1 LSTTAKEKLPIVL
14 LTGFLGSGKTLL
26 LNAVLKAP
34 GLANT
39 AVIVNEFG
47 EIGLDHMLVQSSAE
61 NVVLLEAGCL
71 CCTIADSLHE
81 TLADLHFKR
90 VRGEVPPFERVII
103 ETTGL
108 ADPAPI
114 LNTLLGH
121 KLVTGHFRL
130 DAVVT
135 TVDAVHAAVE
145 LERHREVA
153 KQIAVADRLVLTKAD
168 LASPGQISDLQ
179 SLLQKLNP
187 GAAVYASRQ
196 ASAALEAFA
205 PGNFSNVKNP
215 QTYESR
221 QHAHDVNRHDEHIRA
236 HCFVLDAPVSWSGVA
251 AWCRVLVDALG
262 DRLLRCKGIV
272 EIADSGE
279 IVFLQGVQRI
289 FHSPERLAGWPDA
302 DHRSRLVCITRD
314 VEEKEL
320 QSTLPA
326 LRLPAGSDPNITL
339 ADLRD
344 TMQFPQEES
353 IP

>member
-1 LSTTAKEKLPIVL
+1 LPTAAKEKLPVVL

-26 LNAVLKAP
+26 LNALLKAP
-34 GLANT
+34 GFANT

-47 EIGLDHMLVQSSAE
+47 EIGLDHMLVQSSSD

-114 LNTLLGH
+114 LNTLLGN
-121 KLVTGHFRL
+121 KLVTDHFRL
-130 DAVVT
+130 DAVVA
-135 TVDAVHAAVE
+135 TVDAVNAAGE

-153 KQIAVADRLVLTKAD
+153 KQIAVADRLVITKAD
-168 LASPGQISDLQ
+168 VASPRDVSGLRN
-179 SLLQKLNP
+179 LLKRLSP
-187 GAAVYASRQ
+187 GADLFESRQ

-205 PGNFSNVKNP
+205 PGNSSGIKNIDR
-215 QTYESR
+215 YENHRHS
-221 QHAHDVNRHDEHIRA
+221 HDVNRHDAHIRA
-236 HCFVLDAPVSWSGVA
+236 HCFFLDAPVSWSGVA
-251 AWCRVLVDALG
+251 AWSRVLVDALG

-279 IVFLQGVQRI
+279 IVFLQGVQRV
-289 FHSPERLAGWPDA
+289 FHAPERLAGWPDA

-314 VEEKEL
+314 VDEKEL

-339 ADLRD
+339 ADLGETTLASSHR
-344 TMQFPQEES
+344 
-353 IP
+353 

>member
-1 LSTTAKEKLPIVL
+1 LPTAAKEKLPVVL

-34 GLANT
+34 GFAST

-47 EIGLDHMLVQSSAE
+47 EIGLDHILVQSSAD

-90 VRGEVPPFERVII
+90 VRKEVPPFERVVI

-121 KLVTGHFRL
+121 RLVTEHFRL

-135 TVDAVHAAVE
+135 TVDAVHVVEE

-153 KQIAVADRLVLTKAD
+153 KQIAVADRLVVTKAD
-168 LASPGQISDLQ
+168 VASARRVAELDA
-179 SLLQKLNP
+179 LLHQLNP
-187 GAAVYASRQ
+187 GAEVHHSER

-205 PGNFSNVKNP
+205 PGRVHQAANLSK
-215 QTYESR
+215 YEPHR
-221 QHAHDVNRHDEHIRA
+221 HDHDVNRHDEHIRA

-251 AWCRVLVDALG
+251 AWCRILVDVLG
-262 DRLLRCKGIV
+262 DRLLRCKGVV
-272 EIADSGE
+272 EIAGSGE
-279 IVFLQGVQRI
+279 IVFLQGVQRV

-314 VEEKEL
+314 VEETEL
-320 QSTLPA
+320 RRTLPA
-326 LRLPAGSDPNITL
+326 LKLPAGSDPNITL
-339 ADLRD
+339 ADL
-344 TMQFPQEES
+344 S
-353 IP
+353 VHA